1 MRIVKRKFTK
11 LDMAKMVGASR
22 EMVSRVMK
30 DLEHRGFVRVESGRI
45 VLNED

>member
-1 MRIVKRKFTK
+1 VIRRKITK
-11 LDMAKMVGASR
+11 QDMAKMVGASR

-30 DLEHRGFVRVESGRI
+30 DLERSGYIRVEAGRI